1 MTQTTLNGASS
12 DKQTLLPQ
20 DVDAVLLKRISM
32 LGTAIALLMGL
43 WQLMLGRVLT
53 GGVLVLMSIA
63 LGMAVIHTRQAG
75 FGHHKLNLLVGTVAL
90 FMLTIGLL
98 AGVEVPAITMLI
110 PLLPFVMAALGAK
123 RSMLVWLVIAAV
135 MLVILYLVGQS
146 GTTRLSEKPA
156 NFALIFVAV
165 AAILSVMIS
174 LTAYML
180 MGRRA
185 EYLTRLQE
193 ANAALEQARADATQA
208 DAVKQRFLGRMSHE
222 LRTPLNEIIGF
233 AELLE
238 NDPAEPLPPPQRER
252 LKNIQL
258 STLRLLEL
266 VNEVL
271 EITGTAASGDRTS
284 IEPVLPASVIQD
296 AINSVRPL
304 AASKEVGF
312 MVNAPAHE
320 STLAL
325 ADRKYLLDVLEQVMS
340 NAILFNRQ
348 GGTVL
353 VSVRQVE
360 KSIFIDITDSGV
372 GIPPAQL
379 ATIFEPFSQNA
390 NEMRPEGSLAIGM
403 GLGLALSKTLIEQMG
418 GRITAAS
425 ATNAGAANGSTFSI
439 ELPRYMHPISPAH
452 PNAAA

>member
-1 MTQTTLNGASS
+1 MTQATLNAAAQGSQAPA
-12 DKQTLLPQ
+12 LLPQ
-20 DVDAVLLKRISM
+20 DLDTVLLKRISI
-32 LGTAIALLMGL
+32 LGTALALAMGI
-43 WQLMLGRVLT
+43 WQLMLSRILT
-53 GGVLVLMSIA
+53 GGVLVLMSITF
-63 LGMAVIHTRQAG
+63 GIAVLHTRHAG
-75 FGHHKLNLLVGTVAL
+75 FGHQKLNFLIGMIAL
-90 FMLTIGLL
+90 FMLAIGLL

-110 PLLPFVMAALGAK
+110 PLLPFMTAALGAK
-123 RSMLVWLVIAAV
+123 RSMIVWLVVAIL
-135 MLVILYLVGQS
+135 MLLTLYFVGQHGVS
-146 GTTRLSEKPA
+146 KLSEPPP
-156 NFALIFVAV
+156 NFALIFVVV
-165 AAILSVMIS
+165 AAILSAVIS

-193 ANAALEQARADATQA
+193 ANIALEQARIDAAQA

-238 NDPAEPLPPPQRER
+238 NDPTDPLPASQRER
-252 LKNIQL
+252 LRNIQL
-258 STLRLLEL
+258 STFRLLEL

-271 EITGTAASGDRTS
+271 EITGSSANDGRMS

-296 AINSVRPL
+296 AIENVRPL
-304 AASKEVGF
+304 AVSKEVGF

-353 VSVRQVE
+353 VLVKQSPTTIV
-360 KSIFIDITDSGV
+360 IDITDSGV
-372 GIPPAQL
+372 GIPAAQL
-379 ATIFEPFSQNA
+379 STVFEPFAQRA
-390 NEMRPEGSLAIGM
+390 NELHTPGSLTAGM
-403 GLGLALSKTLIEQMG
+403 GLGLALSKTLIEKMG
-418 GRITAAS
+418 GAITAS
-425 ATNAGAANGSTFSI
+425 SDEKGGSTFSI
-439 ELPRYMHPISPAH
+439 VLPRYTHHTSVA
-452 PNAAA
+452 